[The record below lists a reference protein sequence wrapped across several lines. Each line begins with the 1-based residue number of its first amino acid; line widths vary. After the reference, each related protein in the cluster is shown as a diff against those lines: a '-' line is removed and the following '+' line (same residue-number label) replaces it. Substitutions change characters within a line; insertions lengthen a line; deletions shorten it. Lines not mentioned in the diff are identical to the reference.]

1 MNKLKEDYTF
11 LKANNHRLTLLL
23 GKKEKEIDELTT
35 EIINLRNEVE
45 KLNMKKDNNKNINRV
60 KSGKKNNKKNEEKE
74 EKKSEEKFEKTEEK
88 IEKSSFFSKMKV
100 QYNNLNKL
108 LKEKEDEIF
117 KLKKNTILT
126 KANEEKIQSEILLK
140 ELNKIK
146 NLYVNISSINYSKSD
161 LDIQNRIMKTE
172 IENQHGIIVQ
182 LNTNLNTLK
191 NDKKKLEKELNFLKE
206 KCKSNQNSSKML
218 SNENKKLQDQMQIIL
233 KNEVEKEDWITE
245 KKELNKKI
253 EVLQKDLD
261 HYRLLVVQLKDY
273 NPKNKNN
280 QNQDDKSVLN
290 ESNISLFRVVSKN
303 NKMENPEEKEN
314 TQILLLQSIIKELTK
329 DKNDLEEKIK
339 FLENQLYTQSNFKSG
354 FNQTIISKKDITNS
368 KILIDDNS
376 KTNDINQLKNT
387 TSEIKEYSL
396 INEKI
401 NDNKTGT
408 LPLMSDLLKS
418 EIPKL
423 DKFNIN
429 FEDIIL
435 INFESKNM
443 NKENAKNLFSM
454 VFSQF
459 NDADLDNDDDY
470 KDQIIS
476 SLSNVISINLN
487 CNDNEKEKKE
497 IEKYL
502 SDLYDEDDNS
512 EFKNNFYDKFNNIPD
527 HNELKTIKSDEEFT
541 KILNLKLFPN
551 KNTINNL
558 IESFPNKIN
567 LMTLNDIFY
576 KNNIFLSKNEF
587 MFLCYKLKTDEC
599 KSLYDIDIKRI
610 NIFTKEPENE
620 IEKEKSQDSNKSEK
634 EKSQDSNKSGKEKSQ
649 DSNEFGVDK
658 YNDENNE

>member
-1 MNKLKEDYTF
+1 
-11 LKANNHRLTLLL
+11 
-23 GKKEKEIDELTT
+23 
-35 EIINLRNEVE
+35 
-45 KLNMKKDNNKNINRV
+45 
-60 KSGKKNNKKNEEKE
+60 
-74 EKKSEEKFEKTEEK
+74 
-88 IEKSSFFSKMKV
+88 
-100 QYNNLNKL
+100 
-108 LKEKEDEIF
+108 
-117 KLKKNTILT
+117 
-126 KANEEKIQSEILLK
+126 
-140 ELNKIK
+140 
-146 NLYVNISSINYSKSD
+146 
-161 LDIQNRIMKTE
+161 
-172 IENQHGIIVQ
+172 
-182 LNTNLNTLK
+182 
-191 NDKKKLEKELNFLKE
+191 
-206 KCKSNQNSSKML
+206 ML